1 MRQDALGADE
11 AGTIAEAAVRMRNA
25 VSGADV
31 FAALYWACGGDVCAR
46 LDGYAVA
53 MNGRSVHHIAGFG
66 QASPPCFDMVVAWLL
81 ADGAPG
87 WPIDPSGVIAERL
100 IAGGRVIGAVVIA
113 VPGLDET
120 VRQRC
125 ARLIRLAAANVADLH
140 QRRLSQMVLEAL
152 EQSEEAISF
161 YDEADGIIFSND
173 AYHRVFPHLPDRR
186 GVLGMSHLDLYRL
199 DLAAGV
205 IDDPLARSDPDAYL
219 ADRERRSRNLVVRQ
233 REIQTVGGRSYIYT
247 RSRSMTGATMSRR
260 IDITEQAATE
270 ARLRE
275 RERELHALAFLDPLT
290 GLYNRAYLRE
300 RLAGIEARAASGGRA
315 DVAVF
320 LIDIDGF
327 KILNDTYGH
336 DRGDQVLRNIA
347 DRLAH
352 GLPDAQDVVR
362 LGVDE
367 FLVLFERAIDDEAA
381 TEIARQIG
389 ALISEPMMR
398 DELAIRVGASIGV
411 ARSAPGG
418 DLGTLLG
425 DADLAMAEAKRT
437 KGGGVALFEPGLRAA
452 FVARARLVED
462 VRTALKRGEFEVH
475 YQPQFETRSRRLVG
489 FEALARWRHP
499 DHGMISPAVF
509 IPIMEEYGL
518 IETLG
523 AWVLETACAEASAW
537 PDGLKIAVNVS
548 PLQVRSPRFTLTL
561 ADVLMRSGLSPQ
573 RLELEI
579 TESVFLN
586 DADGARARL
595 EQWKAL
601 GVRIALDDFG
611 CGYSSLGYLSALPI
625 DKLKIDRAFLAG
637 FDLEDPT
644 ATAGIILR
652 TIVYLGRSLG
662 MTVTAEGVERPD
674 QLDYLARLACSEVQG
689 FLLGRPAPACEVQA
703 LISRAGVAVTAA

>member
-1 MRQDALGADE
+1 MRHDALGADE

-25 VSGADV
+25 VSAADV
-31 FAALYWACGGDVCAR
+31 FAALHWACGGDGSLR

-53 MNGRSVHHIAGFG
+53 MNGRTVHHVAGFG
-66 QASPPCFDMVVAWLL
+66 AASPPCFDRVADWLFQ
-81 ADGAPG
+81 DDAPP
-87 WPIDPSGVIAERL
+87 WPPDHGERFAERL
-100 IAGGRVIGAVVIA
+100 TAGGRVLGAVVIA
-113 VPGLDET
+113 IDGLDAPM
-120 VRQRC
+120 RRRC
-125 ARLIRLAAANVADLH
+125 TLLVRLAAANLAGLH

-205 IDDPLARSDPDAYL
+205 IDDPLARSDPEAYL
-219 ADRERRSRNLVVRQ
+219 ADRERRSRDLLARQ
-233 REIQTVGGRSYIYT
+233 REIQTLGGRSYIYT
-247 RSRSMTGATMSRR
+247 RSRSKTGATMSRR
-260 IDITEQAATE
+260 IDITEQAAAE

-300 RLAGIEARAASGGRA
+300 RLAGIEARAKSGSRA

-320 LIDIDGF
+320 LVDIDGF

-336 DRGDQVLRNIA
+336 DRGDQVLRNVA
-347 DRLAH
+347 DRLSH

-367 FLVLFERAIDDEAA
+367 FLVLFERAIDNGEAD
-381 TEIARQIG
+381 EIARQIG

-398 DELAIRVGASIGV
+398 DELAIRVSASIGV
-411 ARSAPGG
+411 ARCAAGG
-418 DLGTLLG
+418 DLGALLG
-425 DADLAMAEAKRT
+425 DADLAMVEAKRH

-452 FVARARLVED
+452 FVERARLVED
-462 VRTALKRGEFEVH
+462 VRTALRRGEFEVH

-489 FEALARWRHP
+489 FEALARWQHP
-499 DHGMISPAVF
+499 DHGTISPAVF

-523 AWVLETACAEASAW
+523 AWVLNIACAEASTW
-537 PDGLKIAVNVS
+537 PAGLKIAVNVS

-561 ADVLMRSGLSPQ
+561 ADVLMRSGLAPQ

-579 TESVFLN
+579 TESVFLK
-586 DADGARARL
+586 DADGARAQL

-637 FDLEDPT
+637 FDLDDPT

-689 FLLGRPAPACEVQA
+689 FLLGRPAPACEVRG
-703 LISRAGVAVTAA
+703 LISRAGVAVSAA